1 MKRVYSIIANLLA
14 LGVMLCCLSA
24 CSAGDSRKSILKVY
38 NWADYIDE
46 ELLSEFEEWY
56 FEQTGEEVEVVY
68 QLFDINEIMLAK
80 IERGKEDFDVVCPSE
95 YIIERMLRNDLL
107 LPINKDFG
115 STPNYL
121 GNVSPYIHNV
131 FSKIDG
137 SGKDANDYA
146 VGYMWGTTGFLYNP
160 KYVEREEVSS
170 WSALWNSKFSK
181 KLLIKDAFRDVYCPL
196 LIYAKQEELARGDIS
211 LDSLM
216 FDASDESIAKVEAL
230 LKKAKPYVAGWEAD
244 FGKEIM
250 TKEKAWLNLS
260 WSGDAVWAIDEAEAV
275 GVELDYV
282 VPDEGSIVWF
292 DGWVIPKYAKN
303 PKAASYF
310 INFMCKPEN
319 AIRNMDATGYVSV
332 VTTEEVLEYMSSE
345 EDYDEPL
352 DLSYLFV
359 HADGTPIE
367 GSDSV
372 YTDPVLYPS
381 RTVINRCAVMHDS
394 GDRTD
399 KMLEMWSRV
408 KGDNLSTGM
417 LVSIIVFFSA
427 MLIWGIARKI
437 AAYRQHRKTM
447 KRRHKYAKYSSR

>member
-1 MKRVYSIIANLLA
+1 MKRFYFIVEIVVAVCLALLA
-14 LGVMLCCLSA
+14 LTGCGVD
-24 CSAGDSRKSILKVY
+24 DSRKEILKVY

-46 ELLSEFEEWY
+46 SLLTEFEEWY
-56 FEQTGEEVEVVY
+56 FEQTGEKVEVVY
-68 QLFDINEIMLAK
+68 QLFDINEVMLAK

-115 STPNYL
+115 STPSYL
-121 GNVSPYIHNV
+121 GNVSPYIHEV
-131 FSKIDG
+131 FNKIDG

-160 KYVEREEVSS
+160 KYVAREEVST
-170 WSALWNSKFSK
+170 WSALWNPKFSK

-196 LIYAKQEELARGDIS
+196 LIYAKQEELASGEVT

-216 FDASDESIAKVEAL
+216 YDSSDESIALVEAL

-282 VPDEGSIVWF
+282 VPEEGSIVWF

-303 PKAASYF
+303 PKAAAYF
-310 INFMCKPEN
+310 INFMCMPEN
-319 AIRNMDATGYVSV
+319 AIRNMEEIGYVSV
-332 VTTEEVLEYMSSE
+332 IGTPEVMEYMSESAVE
-345 EDYDEPL
+345 SGFEDALNVEY
-352 DLSYLFV
+352 FF
-359 HADGTPIE
+359 GE
-367 GSDSV
+367 GADSV
-372 YTDPVLYPS
+372 VINPALYPDKS
-381 RTVINRCAVMHDS
+381 VIDRCAMMHDS
-394 GDRTD
+394 GQRTVNL
-399 KMLEMWSRV
+399 LEMWSRV
-408 KGDNLSTGM
+408 KGDNLNNGM
-417 LVSIIVFFSA
+417 VIFILVVFGV
-427 MLIWGIARKI
+427 LLVVGIARKI
-437 AAYRQHRKTM
+437 RRRRQRQ
-447 KRRHKYAKYSSR
+447 RRW